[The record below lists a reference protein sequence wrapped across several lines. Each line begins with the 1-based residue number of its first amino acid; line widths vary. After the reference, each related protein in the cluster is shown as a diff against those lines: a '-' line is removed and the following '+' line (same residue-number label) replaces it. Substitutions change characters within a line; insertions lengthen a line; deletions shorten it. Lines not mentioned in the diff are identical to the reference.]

1 MSLLERVAAVLH
13 ERRIPFAVVGA
24 AAVAVHG
31 VPRASPAIEVLVVDT
46 FALSARTWESQSLQ
60 TAGIGVVIHR
70 GDTRDPYVGVAHLA
84 DRAEGSVD
92 VLVGR
97 AAWQSRVL
105 DRAVPRALAGTVVP
119 VATAS
124 DIILLKLYAG
134 GPQDTYDVE
143 QLLAV
148 GDRDARIAEVQT
160 ALAVL
165 PVESQRLWARIVR
178 PR

>member
-1 MSLLERVAAVLH
+1 VSLLERVAAVLH
-13 ERRIPFAVVGA
+13 ERRIPFAVIGA
-24 AAVAVHG
+24 AAVSVHG
-31 VPRASPAIEVLVVDT
+31 VPRAAPAIEVLVADT
-46 FALSARTWESQSLQ
+46 IALSAMTWEPLQ

-84 DRAEGSVD
+84 DRADGSVD

-105 DRAVPRALAGTVVP
+105 DRATPRALAGTVAP
-119 VATAS
+119 VATAA

-143 QLLAV
+143 QLLAA